1 MNVKQSIFR
10 RPRALALTAMLALL
24 LAGCSKIPL
33 SSLWALKGL
42 QFSEVD
48 GAALR
53 ALIYLPE
60 GVAIRDGGLAVTVK
74 VARGNGHA
82 DERALKLAFTPVQG
96 PAAAH
101 AQAAP
106 RPGGR
111 WLVLGLSSAEQQGL
125 AELRREIEAWRTADG
140 PQSKRSL
147 SLGAELSSC
156 QQGGASRSADEVL
169 VDAWLR
175 WKPGQA
181 DLRLLDGATMADLLP
196 DEQRGPLP
204 RC

>member
-1 MNVKQSIFR
+1 MNVKQSILR
-10 RPRALALTAMLALL
+10 GVIAVVLGLA

-53 ALIYLPE
+53 ALVYLPE

-82 DERALKLAFTPVQG
+82 DERALKLAFTPLQG

-101 AQAAP
+101 AQVAP

-111 WLVLGLSSAEQQGL
+111 WLVLGLSAAEQQRL
-125 AELRREIEAWRTADG
+125 ADLRREIDGRRAADG
-140 PQSKRSL
+140 PQAKRSL
-147 SLGAELSSC
+147 SLAAELSSC
-156 QQGGASRSADEVL
+156 QLSGASRPAEDVPI
-169 VDAWLR
+169 DAWLR
-175 WKPGQA
+175 WKPGQD
-181 DLRLLDGATMADLLP
+181 DLRLLDGATLADLMP
-196 DEQRGPLP
+196 EEQRGPLP

>member
-1 MNVKQSIFR
+1 MNVKQSTLKGVI
-10 RPRALALTAMLALL
+10 AVLLGLAV
-24 LAGCSKIPL
+24 AGCSKIPL

-53 ALIYLPE
+53 ALVYLPE

-82 DERALKLAFTPVQG
+82 DERALKLAFTPLQG
-96 PAAAH
+96 AAAAH

-106 RPGGR
+106 RTGGR
-111 WLVLGLSSAEQQGL
+111 WLALGLSAAEQQRL
-125 AELRREIEAWRTADG
+125 ADLRRDIDAWRAADG

-156 QQGGASRSADEVL
+156 LSGGASRPADEVP

-175 WKPGQA
+175 WKPGQD
-181 DLRLLDGATMADLLP
+181 DLRLLDGATLADLLP